1 VRYAR
6 LTVTMPDRIEDAR
19 TQVRVSVTGTGASN
33 VATGVSVLDHLLGL
47 LAKYASFDLALEVSP
62 GDAEEEVRAA
72 GRAFGE
78 ALAGPLRAED
88 LRGHGSAVVPSAE
101 ALAHVAFETSGEALL
116 VSHVDLS
123 GARLGGMATDVVAA
137 FLQEFVEG
145 ASLTLH
151 VRLLDGSDPHHVLEA
166 IFKAL
171 GAALAQA
178 CRPRRPRKE
187 LQ

>member
-1 VRYAR
+1 
-6 LTVTMPDRIEDAR
+6 VTAADRTENAR
-19 TQVRVSVTGTGASN
+19 TQVRVIVDGSGAAN

-47 LAKYASFDLALEVSP
+47 LAEYASFDLALEVAP
-62 GDAEEEVRAA
+62 GEPEEEVRAA

-78 ALAGPLRAED
+78 ALAAPLRREG

-101 ALAHVAFETSGEALL
+101 ALAHVALEVSDEPLL

-123 GARLGGMATDVVAA
+123 GARVAGMGTDVVAA
-137 FLQEFVEG
+137 FLQEFAGG

-151 VRLLDGSDPHHVLEA
+151 VRLIDGADPHHVLEA

-171 GAALAQA
+171 GTALAQA
-178 CRPRRPRKE
+178 CRPRRQREKPHD
-187 LQ
+187 

>member
-1 VRYAR
+1 MRYAR
-6 LTVTMPDRIEDAR
+6 GTVTAADRANDAR
-19 TQVRVSVTGTGASN
+19 TQVRVVVEGSGDAK
-33 VATGVSVLDHLLGL
+33 VATGVPVLDHLLGL
-47 LAKYASFDLALEVSP
+47 LARYASFDLALEVAP

-78 ALAGPLRAED
+78 ALAEPLRAEA

-101 ALAHVAFETSGEALL
+101 ALAHVALEVSDEPLL

-123 GARLGGMATDVVAA
+123 GERLGGMATDIVAA
-137 FLQEFVEG
+137 FLREFVEG

-151 VRLLDGSDPHHVLEA
+151 VRLIDGSDTHHVLEA

-171 GAALAQA
+171 GVALAQA
-178 CRPRRPRKE
+178 CRPRRRKE
-187 LQ
+187 